1 MTISS
6 NEYER
11 SQSVGYGSF
20 LEQIYD
26 RALTQ
31 LECAQRKAKG
41 NRCRPSWTSRFPDP
55 EGRESATPFPRW
67 LCVRSY
73 PSRWL
78 PHGLRN

>member
-20 LEQIYD
+20 LEQIFD

-31 LECAQRKAKG
+31 LECAQPMRNKQ
-41 NRCRPSWTSRFPDP
+41 PLP
-55 EGRESATPFPRW
+55 PR
-67 LCVRSY
+67 VDVKIS
-73 PSRWL
+73 
-78 PHGLRN
+78 